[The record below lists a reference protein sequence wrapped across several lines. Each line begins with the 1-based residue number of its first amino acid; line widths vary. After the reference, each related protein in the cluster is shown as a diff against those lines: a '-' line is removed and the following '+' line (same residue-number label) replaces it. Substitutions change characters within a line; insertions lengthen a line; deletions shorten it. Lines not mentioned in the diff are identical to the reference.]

1 MYNPTI
7 LLSKTHH
14 ATFIF
19 DITNRQNIFCNVI
32 KDIENVM
39 DELYL
44 SIVGEGNVPFDM
56 AWVYPLVNLTIV
68 GFTFVL
74 TY

>member
-1 MYNPTI
+1 
-7 LLSKTHH
+7 
-14 ATFIF
+14 
-19 DITNRQNIFCNVI
+19 
-32 KDIENVM
+32 M

-44 SIVGEGNVPFDM
+44 SIVGEGNVPFAM